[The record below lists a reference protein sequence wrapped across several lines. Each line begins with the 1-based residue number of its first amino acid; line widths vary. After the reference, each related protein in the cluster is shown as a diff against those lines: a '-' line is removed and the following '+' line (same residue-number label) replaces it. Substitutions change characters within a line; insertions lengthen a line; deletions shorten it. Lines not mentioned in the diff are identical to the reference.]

1 MIKRR
6 TGRHFSDGADIV
18 QYLLSRPRLSVD
30 RPFQPRGAP
39 LPGATAASRDLA
51 FLRGLPKWVPLL
63 CGKPIRSIAEA
74 EAAQKELLAVD
85 LFELPIGIV
94 LNPLSEDSFRGRAHA
109 TLADW
114 CPDIGV
120 PFDPSL
126 DDEYLADPTDA
137 NLKRLD
143 DRMATLRFNTTAESL
158 SVMKSRSMLRYQH
171 FLRTGRRVHFAGRNP
186 MWDIGEIGRLAD
198 GQAVKD
204 LGYPISVVAASDET
218 KMADLRLPWFW
229 VGWMFDP
236 GLQQSGGIRE
246 TERADYFAQS
256 LWNDGPYPTHLTF
269 MLARKL
275 AEQGTVPSA
284 WRAGI
289 PQQYEIQYSFLL
301 GGTNL
306 SKNEPKLP
314 ADRRAFRDFLANA
327 FRMSFFLLQKD
338 IVRTGTVL
346 RPESQSGQVR
356 MMAEELMRIGQ
367 PETKTAASVLKQ
379 IAAAKPLR

>member
-1 MIKRR
+1 M
-6 TGRHFSDGADIV
+6 
-18 QYLLSRPRLSVD
+18 
-30 RPFQPRGAP
+30 
-39 LPGATAASRDLA
+39 PGATAAARDVS

-63 CGKPIRSIAEA
+63 CGKPIRSLAEA
-74 EAAQKELLAVD
+74 EAARKEILAVD

-143 DRMATLRFNTTAESL
+143 DRMAGLSMRTTAQSL
-158 SVMKSRSMLRYQH
+158 SVLKARSMLRYQH
-171 FLRTGRRVHFAGRNP
+171 FLRTGRRVHFKGQNP
-186 MWDIGEIGRLAD
+186 IWDIGEIGRLAD

-246 TERADYFAQS
+246 TERADYFSQS
-256 LWNDGPYPTHLTF
+256 LWNDGPYATHSTF

-284 WRAGI
+284 WRSGN
-289 PQQYEIQYSFLL
+289 PQQYEIQFSFLL

-306 SKNEPKLP
+306 AKHEPKLP
-314 ADRRAFRDFLANA
+314 ADRRAFRDFLANV
-327 FRMSFFLLQKD
+327 FRMSLLLLQKD
-338 IVRTGTVL
+338 ITRTGQVL

-356 MMAEELMRIGQ
+356 MIAAELERIGH
-367 PETKTAASVLKQ
+367 PEPKTAASVLRQ